1 MILKGRSSRINVR
14 AMDIPDPSVL
24 SLRELQFVVLL
35 SHGYT
40 PLEIGE
46 AMLISPSTVN
56 CHRTNSYR
64 KLGTRR
70 RTIITRW
77 VMYHGLD
84 RRSPIDLPR
93 RFANK
98 LRWND
103 RSEGF
108 SAILRT
114 DTAP

>member
-1 MILKGRSSRINVR
+1 
-14 AMDIPDPSVL
+14 MDIPDPFVL
-24 SLRELQFVVLL
+24 SLRELQFVVLV

-40 PLEIGE
+40 GREISE
-46 AMLISPSTVN
+46 AMHISHSTVS

-70 RTIITRW
+70 RAIITRW

-84 RRSPIDLPR
+84 RKSPIDLPR
-93 RFANK
+93 ILKQRAR
-98 LRWND
+98 LSR
-103 RSEGF
+103 RSKIF
-108 SAILRT
+108 SPIIRT